1 MPTRRRSQRQQP
13 HLLDGD
19 PDSSDPDEPRE
30 IAALPPRSEMSS
42 STRYAPIVAMYARM
56 LATSI
61 GVQILALKPTDVRR
75 IFEVRPTR
83 TNRFML
89 APRDADPLARELVK
103 GLTELV
109 GQMETHEVE
118 TVGSSRGAQT
128 VLDMSVWQSI
138 HTMCFLPR
146 SEAPEDATLLFA
158 FDVQRERATGG
169 KLVGFLSMCRTVA
182 PAKEAAY
189 EALTIGKIAEAVGN
203 DERRVASR
211 VLVDTV
217 VSRYRGVGEALVV
230 AALAAV
236 MRARKTTHGV
246 YAVAVSSDGGKLFQR
261 LGFERLDSRS
271 FAAPRGV
278 YHLAKSAIDVA
289 RFEGRLPT
297 KMTAAVCTRRGVRDP
312 TQVIARC

>member
-1 MPTRRRSQRQQP
+1 MPTRRRTQA
-13 HLLDGD
+13 HLQDGD
-19 PDSSDPDEPRE
+19 PDSSDPDDGPRE

-42 STRYAPIVAMYARM
+42 STKYAPIVAMYARM

-89 APRDADPLARELVK
+89 APRDADPLARELLR
-103 GLTELV
+103 GLIELAGPKEARELELV
-109 GQMETHEVE
+109 GT
-118 TVGSSRGAQT
+118 SRGSQT
-128 VLDMSVWQSI
+128 VLDMSVWLSI
-138 HTMCFLPR
+138 YTMCFLPR
-146 SEAPEDATLLFA
+146 GEAPEDATLLFA
-158 FDVQRERATGG
+158 FDVQRERTTDG

-189 EALTIGKIAEAVGN
+189 EALTVGKIAEAVGD

-217 VSRYRGVGEALVV
+217 MSSHLGVGEALVV

-246 YAVAVSSDGGKLFQR
+246 YAVAVSIPGGRLFSR

-289 RFEGRLPT
+289 RFQEGRLPT